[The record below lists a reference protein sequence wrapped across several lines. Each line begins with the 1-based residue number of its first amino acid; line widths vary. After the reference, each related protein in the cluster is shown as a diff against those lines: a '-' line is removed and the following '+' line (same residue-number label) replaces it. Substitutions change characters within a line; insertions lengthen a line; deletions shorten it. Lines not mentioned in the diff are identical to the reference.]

1 MNRRI
6 IMYEFK
12 EDYRIGIES
21 IDNEHRK
28 LFEIADRAYETLMDE
43 FIPDKYDYIVD
54 ILNELKEYAA
64 THFKHEEEYMMSI
77 HYKRLISQKASHD
90 EFIEKISEYDLQA
103 LDDNQKDAI
112 LEILEFLNDWLVNHI
127 MKSDKLIGQ

>member
-1 MNRRI
+1 
-6 IMYEFK
+6 MYEFK